1 MMPPTRTRVRTSA
14 AMRYAEQ
21 RRESFDAIKGTY
33 PSDHMDILRKEASS
47 MDHRDD
53 DVPTALGSYVVE
65 RYQSEAT
72 GAPNGAG
79 MDLDQVN
86 LDVDNTGARAP
97 RAGVVNSSTRF
108 LLLRRALGMKI
119 SGEELKTAQMSLFLF
134 VYYLVWN
141 WFRFDSLF
149 AASTLA
155 IYEDALS
162 KLPGVSATSSPYC
175 SRMPDGV
182 LRDLHSGEKCVLA
195 FRDAIEVD
203 DLYNFL
209 TTELLDIP
217 GALFGVCEN
226 CAMSITQ
233 SPKGIQVLTEADF
246 ICTDSDVHEFGTAEL
261 TTKPSCMLDELI
273 GQPGSID
280 YEWAANPTTLT
291 APCCNNATLILASML
306 LLSRSSL
313 SGGGVAA
320 DDLADLMLMNAN
332 RLNDAKRGFVLQHV
346 HGDGNFVQ
354 VLVSRGER
362 VLGLK
367 YGAFFQ
373 DEGCRDPNFVKHW
386 NENHDG
392 MLATNG
398 TYENTYDAA
407 STSTLKQCYSDRWS
421 AGRSCLE
428 SPEIPCCPLRD
439 SFHHL

>member
-1 MMPPTRTRVRTSA
+1 MRTIHFTPIRIDRISFHVLLAHGPIRLAMMPPRRLPSSA
-14 AMRYAEQ
+14 AKRFAEPQ
-21 RRESFDAIKGTY
+21 YRESFDAIKGTY
-33 PSDHMDILRKEASS
+33 PCNHMDVLRKEASS
-47 MDHRDD
+47 MDQSEDA
-53 DVPTALGSYVVE
+53 VPGALGSYVVE
-65 RYQSEAT
+65 RYGSEAA
-72 GAPNGAG
+72 GAPKGAR
-79 MDLDQVN
+79 MDLNQVN
-86 LDVDNTGARAP
+86 LDVDNTGARAS

-108 LLLRRALGMKI
+108 LLLRRALGKKI

-182 LRDLHSGEKCVLA
+182 FLDQHSGDKCVLA

-217 GALFGVCEN
+217 GAMVEVCEN

-246 ICTDSDVHEFGTAEL
+246 ICTDSDVHEFGNAEL
-261 TTKPSCMLDELI
+261 TEKPSCMLEELI

-306 LLSRSSL
+306 LLSRSEL
-313 SGGGVAA
+313 AGGGVAA
-320 DDLADLMLMNAN
+320 DTLVNLMSTNAD

-354 VLVSRGER
+354 VLI
-362 VLGLK
+362 
-367 YGAFFQ
+367 
-373 DEGCRDPNFVKHW
+373 
-386 NENHDG
+386 
-392 MLATNG
+392 
-398 TYENTYDAA
+398 
-407 STSTLKQCYSDRWS
+407 
-421 AGRSCLE
+421 
-428 SPEIPCCPLRD
+428 SPDCA
-439 SFHHL
+439 

>member
-72 GAPNGAG
+72 GAPNGAR

-108 LLLRRALGMKI
+108 LLLRRALGKKI

-182 LRDLHSGEKCVLA
+182 FRDMHSGEKCVLA

-217 GALFGVCEN
+217 GALFEVCEN

-354 VLVSRGER
+354 VLISRGER

-386 NENHDG
+386 NENHDV
-392 MLATNG
+392 MRATNG

-407 STSTLKQCYSDRWS
+407 STSTLKQCYSDR
-421 AGRSCLE
+421 CVV
-428 SPEIPCCPLRD
+428 RD
-439 SFHHL
+439 DGPA

>member
-1 MMPPTRTRVRTSA
+1 
-14 AMRYAEQ
+14 
-21 RRESFDAIKGTY
+21 
-33 PSDHMDILRKEASS
+33 
-47 MDHRDD
+47 
-53 DVPTALGSYVVE
+53 
-65 RYQSEAT
+65 
-72 GAPNGAG
+72 
-79 MDLDQVN
+79 
-86 LDVDNTGARAP
+86 
-97 RAGVVNSSTRF
+97 
-108 LLLRRALGMKI
+108 
-119 SGEELKTAQMSLFLF
+119 
-134 VYYLVWN
+134 
-141 WFRFDSLF
+141 
-149 AASTLA
+149 
-155 IYEDALS
+155 
-162 KLPGVSATSSPYC
+162 
-175 SRMPDGV
+175 MPDGV

>member
-21 RRESFDAIKGTY
+21 QRESFDAIKGTY

-47 MDHRDD
+47 MDHGDD

-65 RYQSEAT
+65 PYGSEAT
-72 GAPNGAG
+72 GAPNGAR

-86 LDVDNTGARAP
+86 LDVDNNGARAP
-97 RAGVVNSSTRF
+97 RAGLVNSSTRF
-108 LLLRRALGMKI
+108 LLLRRTLGKKI

-175 SRMPDGV
+175 SHMPDGV
-182 LRDLHSGEKCVLA
+182 FRDLHSGEKCVLA

-217 GALFGVCEN
+217 GALFEVCEN

-332 RLNDAKRGFVLQHV
+332 RLNELIAQSV
-346 HGDGNFVQ
+346 
-354 VLVSRGER
+354 
-362 VLGLK
+362 
-367 YGAFFQ
+367 AF
-373 DEGCRDPNFVKHW
+373 
-386 NENHDG
+386 
-392 MLATNG
+392 
-398 TYENTYDAA
+398 
-407 STSTLKQCYSDRWS
+407 RWS
-421 AGRSCLE
+421 PFSVPRLSQSIAHTHNANAYRHHTCTPRRPTLRLRVRRQPDRRRRAPQSARRERRADHRVRPRLRQAPAGRTR
-428 SPEIPCCPLRD
+428 P
-439 SFHHL
+439 